1 MLQLLNRYCWIGQAA
16 PNNTP
21 LWSERGVLAV
31 KGRYPQMYVS
41 TVKYYCKVYN
51 SMTQSKKLIKAI
63 VFGTKS
69 DTSSDWVVTDH
80 SSVHLLWSV
89 RGYWTS
95 PTLWIKLNYDKYLNY
110 VSNLVA
116 LINQTLN
123 FPLIFFF
130 RKKYLIMNCK
140 IYYQYQCLIYVVNRH
155 HISNI
160 NQNTAKPRPYQC
172 NVLLNVE
179 MLKWLLITL
188 PSMLRCWHK

>member
-1 MLQLLNRYCWIGQAA
+1 MLDRSSCPQQHS
-16 PNNTP
+16 P
-21 LWSERGVLAV
+21 LIRKRCPGGKRPLSSDVCF
-31 KGRYPQMYVS
+31 
-41 TVKYYCKVYN
+41 YCKVYN

-63 VFGTKS
+63 VLGTKS
-69 DTSSDWVVTDH
+69 DPSSDWVVTDH

-89 RGYWTS
+89 LGYWTS

-160 NQNTAKPRPYQC
+160 NQNTAKPTPYQC